1 MITLSV
7 HNSLRSYQEVINM
20 EKLFQSMY
28 YNGVTKLLTKTE
40 ELYYYYNLNF
50 KYILLLRNH

>member
-7 HNSLRSYQEVINM
+7 HNLLRSCQEVINI
-20 EKLFQSMY
+20 ETVFQSMQ
-28 YNGVTKLLTKTE
+28 YNEVTELLTKTE

-50 KYILLLRNH
+50 KYILLRNH

>member
-1 MITLSV
+1 
-7 HNSLRSYQEVINM
+7 
-20 EKLFQSMY
+20 MY